1 MQIPKSN
8 LKLTWKEHSV
18 DLAAFSAW
26 VKSVEPSCC
35 GTSADYQL
43 TVWFMEE
50 LSEESKQAIEAKW
63 AELDDAEHE
72 MVKSYRSREQLE
84 QAKKTREEAIKAKK
98 LKMISKTWANMSQVE
113 RKLVMGLDDEVTD
126 EELDI

>member
-1 MQIPKSN
+1 MLPKSSLE
-8 LKLTWKEHSV
+8 LKWKEHNI
-18 DLAAFSAW
+18 DLAAFDAW

-35 GTSADYQL
+35 GTSADYKL
-43 TVWFMEE
+43 TLWFMEQ
-50 LSEESKQAIEAKW
+50 LSEEAKAAIEAKW

-84 QAKKTREEAIKAKK
+84 QAKKTREDAIKAKK
-98 LKMISKTWANMSQVE
+98 LGMISKTWANMSQVE

-126 EELDI
+126 DELDI